1 MPQILY
7 TVTGIIA
14 EVGNYP
20 STDIVDPAMVSIATE
35 CWGHK
40 RPVETLVSRDTAVAV
55 AKHLY
60 KRVIIT
66 VALADDAEDE

>member
-1 MPQILY
+1 MPQVLY

-14 EVGNYP
+14 EVGQYP
-20 STDIVDPAMVSIATE
+20 TPIATDPAMVSIGSE
-35 CWGHK
+35 CNGHN
-40 RPVETLVSRDTAVAV
+40 RSIEMLVVRDVAV
-55 AKHLY
+55 KVAPHLF